1 MNRPLGVHKT
11 SAFDVAAVAGKGRT
25 VGELGAMATYVKP
38 NGRSCSCIVLF
49 RLFRAGVLSK
59 LVLVDG
65 SSPRGGGG
73 PRTETKQH
81 CFRSGSRCRFVTML
95 DC

>member
-38 NGRSCSCIVLF
+38 SGRSCSCIVLF
-49 RLFRAGVLSK
+49 RLFRAGDRVLC
-59 LVLVDG
+59 
-65 SSPRGGGG
+65 RGAVKTC
-73 PRTETKQH
+73 P
-81 CFRSGSRCRFVTML
+81 C
-95 DC
+95 